1 MQHLRTNPPPYSPA
15 RCFLRVFDA
24 LGFGVVLIGE
34 TRKVLHLNRKAEQH
48 LGSDLALRSE
58 RLYATNPAA
67 DRMLQALLNAH
78 LAGETDAREV
88 VGLQR
93 LDFRPLV
100 LRIVSLPESV
110 RTAFEGARLGLF
122 FVDPEFCPEPPS
134 GLLLQAFGLTR
145 REAKVATQLMCGCTL
160 QEIADETGVGIGT
173 VRAQTK
179 AILAKTGTKR
189 QAELVGF
196 LTRLAIISGKPP

>member
-1 MQHLRTNPPPYSPA
+1 MQHLRTNPPAFSPA

-24 LGFGVVLIGE
+24 LGFGVVLIGDA
-34 TRKVLHLNRKAEQH
+34 RKVLHLNGQAERH
-48 LGSDLALRSE
+48 LGPDVTLRSE
-58 RLYATNPAA
+58 RLYATNGAA
-67 DRMLQALLNAH
+67 DRMLQALLTAH
-78 LAGETDAREV
+78 LDGEDGAREI

-93 LDFRPLV
+93 REWRPLI
-100 LRIVSLPESV
+100 LRVVSLPENV
-110 RTAFEGARLGLF
+110 RAAFEGARLALF
-122 FVDPEFCPEPPS
+122 FVDPEFCPEPPPE
-134 GLLLQAFGLTR
+134 LLLQAFGLTR

-179 AILAKTGTKR
+179 AILAKTGTNR

-196 LTRLAIISGKPP
+196 LTRLAIVSGKSA